1 MKQKNY
7 LNSVAV
13 DDGFVLLP
21 LLVAV
26 ASLVDDLHLLHDR
39 AFARLASAQQQ
50 QLHFPRGSFAVC
62 FQLENEKFSIKYD
75 FQSVLS
81 RFTQFPRCHLV
92 REYQSTQ
99 PAHRFAWT

>member
-1 MKQKNY
+1 MKQRNY

-62 FQLENEKFSIKYD
+62 FQLENEKFFNKI
-75 FQSVLS
+75 
-81 RFTQFPRCHLV
+81 
-92 REYQSTQ
+92 
-99 PAHRFAWT
+99 